1 MIGFPFDSYVTFDTH
16 GEPEYDRA
24 ISAQPLKNL
33 IHRLFSDGILPDI
46 STNLQVVAG
55 ESGMTVNVKVGFCII
70 QGGLKL
76 EENER
81 TLSIQAADSNY
92 SRIDS
97 VIMRWNDNVDYRE
110 CDLYVIQGTAA
121 ANPVRPELTREGGIY
136 ELGLA
141 DILIP
146 AQSTTISNE
155 RITDTRYESARCGV
169 ISSISEFDTTFIY
182 NQVQSDLAT
191 FQSGAESDFT
201 TWATNQQS
209 AYEEWIFNAESA
221 FGNWENDEKEAFL
234 EWFATLQDI
243 LDENVAGHLQN
254 EIDGLDNRL
263 TTVEGTIGGYDSQ
276 ISGLGDRM
284 TAVEGDVGTLQTSMS
299 TAQGD
304 ISALQTATA
313 NNTEELRV
321 IENTIELT
329 ISTWSSSTYTVN
341 GIAYYR
347 SVSANAYTVLSN
359 KILEMLLIPTSTSYP
374 LPSQTE
380 IDDYNKIDF
389 MTYNDEDNKIYWYAK
404 EKPSA
409 NVKVKIIG
417 IKNVITS

>member
-1 MIGFPFDSYVTFDTH
+1 MIGFPFDSYVTYDTH

-201 TWATNQQS
+201 TWATNQQA

-221 FGNWENDEKEAFL
+221 FGNWENDEKDAFL
-234 EWFATLQDI
+234 AWFATLQDI

-284 TAVEGDVGTLQTSMS
+284 TAVEGDVGTLQTSMG

-409 NVKVKIIG
+409 NVKVKIVG

>member
-1 MIGFPFDSYVTFDTH
+1 MIGFPFDSYVTYDTH

-92 SRIDS
+92 SRIDT
-97 VIMRWNDNVDYRE
+97 VVMRWNDNVDYRE

-121 ANPVRPELTREGGIY
+121 ANPIRPELTREGGIY

-155 RITDTRYESARCGV
+155 RITDTRYEAARCGV

-209 AYEEWIFNAESA
+209 AYEEWIFNAETA

-263 TTVEGTIGGYDSQ
+263 TVVEGTVGGYDTQ
-276 ISGLGDRM
+276 ISDLGDRM
-284 TAVEGDVGTLQTSMS
+284 TVVEGNVGTLQTSMS

-304 ISALQTATA
+304 ISALQTTTA

-389 MTYNDEDNKIYWYAK
+389 MIYNDEDNKIYWYAK

-417 IKNVITS
+417 IKNVITA

>member
-1 MIGFPFDSYVTFDTH
+1 MIGFPFDSYVTYDTH

-92 SRIDS
+92 SRIDT
-97 VIMRWNDNVDYRE
+97 VVMRWNDNVDYRE

-121 ANPVRPELTREGGIY
+121 ANPIRPELTREGGIY

-155 RITDTRYESARCGV
+155 RITDTRYEAARCGV

-201 TWATNQQS
+201 TWSTNQQS

-221 FGNWENDEKEAFL
+221 FGNWENDEKDAFL

-263 TTVEGTIGGYDSQ
+263 TTVEGTVGGYDTQ
-276 ISGLGDRM
+276 ITDLGNRM
-284 TAVEGDVGTLQTSMS
+284 TAVEGNVGTLQTSMS
-299 TAQGD
+299 TAEGD

-347 SVSANAYTVLSN
+347 SVSANAYNVLSN

-389 MTYNDEDNKIYWYAK
+389 MIYNDEDNKIYWYAK

-417 IKNVITS
+417 IKNVITA

>member
-1 MIGFPFDSYVTFDTH
+1 MIGFPFDSYVTYDTH

-24 ISAQPLKNL
+24 ISSQPLKNL

-92 SRIDS
+92 SRIDT
-97 VIMRWNDNVDYRE
+97 VVMRWNDNVDYRE

-155 RITDTRYESARCGV
+155 RITDTRYESARCGI

-201 TWATNQQS
+201 TWSTNQQS

-221 FGNWENDEKEAFL
+221 FGNWENDEKDAFL
-234 EWFATLQDI
+234 AWFATLQDI

-263 TTVEGTIGGYDSQ
+263 TTVEGTVGGYDTQ
-276 ISGLGDRM
+276 ISDLGDRM
-284 TAVEGDVGTLQTSMS
+284 TVVEGNVGTLQTSMS

-329 ISTWSSSTYTVN
+329 ISTWSSSTYTIN
-341 GIAYYR
+341 GVAYYR

-389 MTYNDEDNKIYWYAK
+389 MIYNDEDNKIYWYAK

-417 IKNVITS
+417 IKNVITA

>member
-1 MIGFPFDSYVTFDTH
+1 MIGFPFDSYVTYDTH

-24 ISAQPLKNL
+24 ISSQPLKNL

-55 ESGMTVNVKVGFCII
+55 ESGMTVTVKVGFCII

-201 TWATNQQS
+201 TWATNQQA

-221 FGNWENDEKEAFL
+221 FGNWENDEKDAFL
-234 EWFATLQDI
+234 AWFATLQDI

-284 TAVEGDVGTLQTSMS
+284 TAVEGDVGTLQTSMG

-409 NVKVKIIG
+409 NVKVKIVG

>member
-1 MIGFPFDSYVTFDTH
+1 MIGFPFDSYVTYDTH

-24 ISAQPLKNL
+24 ISSQPLKNL

-55 ESGMTVNVKVGFCII
+55 ESGMTVTVKVGFCII

-284 TAVEGDVGTLQTSMS
+284 TAVEGDVETLQTSMS

-409 NVKVKIIG
+409 NVKVKIVG

>member
-55 ESGMTVNVKVGFCII
+55 DAGMTVTVKVGFCII

-221 FGNWENDEKEAFL
+221 FGNWENDEKDAFL
-234 EWFATLQDI
+234 AWFATLQDI

-263 TTVEGTIGGYDSQ
+263 TTVEGTIGSYDSQ

-284 TAVEGDVGTLQTSMS
+284 TAVEGDVGTLQTSMG

>member
-1 MIGFPFDSYVTFDTH
+1 MIGFPFDSYVTYDTH

-24 ISAQPLKNL
+24 ISSQPLKNL

-55 ESGMTVNVKVGFCII
+55 ESGMTVTVKVGFCII

-155 RITDTRYESARCGV
+155 RITDTRYEAARCGV

-201 TWATNQQS
+201 TWATNQQA

-221 FGNWENDEKEAFL
+221 FGNWENDEKDAFL
-234 EWFATLQDI
+234 AWFATLQDI
-243 LDENVAGHLQN
+243 LDKNVAGHLQN

-284 TAVEGDVGTLQTSMS
+284 TAVEGDVGTLQTSMG

-409 NVKVKIIG
+409 NVKVKIVG

>member
-1 MIGFPFDSYVTFDTH
+1 MIGFPFDSYVTYDTH

-24 ISAQPLKNL
+24 ISSQPLKNL

-55 ESGMTVNVKVGFCII
+55 ESGMTVTVKVGFCII

-221 FGNWENDEKEAFL
+221 FGNWENDEKDAFL
-234 EWFATLQDI
+234 AWFATLQDI

-284 TAVEGDVGTLQTSMS
+284 TAVEGNVGTLQTSMS
-299 TAQGD
+299 TAEGD

>member
-1 MIGFPFDSYVTFDTH
+1 MIGFPFDSYVTYDTH

-92 SRIDS
+92 SRIDT
-97 VIMRWNDNVDYRE
+97 VVMRWNDNVDYRE

-155 RITDTRYESARCGV
+155 RITDTRYEAARCGV

-209 AYEEWIFNAESA
+209 AYEEWIFNAETA
-221 FGNWENDEKEAFL
+221 FGNWENDEKDAFL
-234 EWFATLQDI
+234 AWFATLQDI

-263 TTVEGTIGGYDSQ
+263 TTVEGTVGGYDTQ
-276 ISGLGDRM
+276 ISDLGDRM
-284 TAVEGDVGTLQTSMS
+284 TAVEGNVGTLQTSMG

-304 ISALQTATA
+304 ISALQTSTA

-380 IDDYNKIDF
+380 SDDYNKIDF
-389 MTYNDEDNKIYWYAK
+389 MIYNDEDNKIYWYAK